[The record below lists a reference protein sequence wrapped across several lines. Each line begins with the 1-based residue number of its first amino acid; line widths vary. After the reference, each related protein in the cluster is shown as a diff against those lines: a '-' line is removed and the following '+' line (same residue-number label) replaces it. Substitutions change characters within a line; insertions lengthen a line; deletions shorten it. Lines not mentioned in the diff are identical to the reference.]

1 MARWLV
7 RTAFNA
13 IWMPCSYHFYTL
25 VSLAMATRHLPVVGG
40 HPVGAVSTLR
50 EDNWWLGPLVTLGV
64 FSGFVVYVTWA
75 ALQGEHYYADPYLSP
90 FYSPVVYTDLTA
102 QGAAPVDH
110 AWFGAWPAWWPGFL
124 PASPALFILM
134 FPGLFRFTCYY
145 YRKAY
150 YRSFVGSP
158 PGCSVAPITR
168 RGYKGETGLM
178 LFQNLHR
185 YALYFA
191 LIYIPILY
199 YDAFLALSKDGQ
211 LGIGVGTVILFVNAS
226 LIAFYTFGCHSLRH
240 IVGGH
245 DDCMSCGKNT
255 VKFSLWK
262 RVTWFNERH
271 MLFAW
276 VSLLFVVFTDIYI
289 RLVSAGAITDYNTWN

>member
-211 LGIGVGTVILFVNAS
+211 LGIGVTSEEPRLEPVVVRTDGGWDSIHAQGF
-226 LIAFYTFGCHSLRH
+226 HSCALRE
-240 IVGGH
+240 GGRLYCWGENRSGEAEGGS
-245 DDCMSCGKNT
+245 DA
-255 VKFSLWK
+255 
-262 RVTWFNERH
+262 VTEPRE
-271 MLFAW
+271 LC
-276 VSLLFVVFTDIYI
+276 VTDW
-289 RLVSAGAITDYNTWN
+289 D